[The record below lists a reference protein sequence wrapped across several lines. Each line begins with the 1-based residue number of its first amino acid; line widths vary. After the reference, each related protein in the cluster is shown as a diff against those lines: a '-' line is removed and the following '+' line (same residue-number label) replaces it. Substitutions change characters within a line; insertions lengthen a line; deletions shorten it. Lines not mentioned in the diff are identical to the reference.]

1 VIQLPYYRKTNPI
14 ISANA
19 RYVIREILGT
29 SAPGVE
35 EASSRAPGTPGP

>member
-1 VIQLPYYRKTNPI
+1 MAVTQLPYYRTTNPI

-29 SAPGVE
+29 SA
-35 EASSRAPGTPGP
+35 